1 MTSTLRRGEAQ
12 TLIPADAL
20 LDALHESVYGTVTI
34 DCPSGN
40 HSHEVDING
49 TVDLDW
55 LHETIYQLI
64 EEANSG
70 N

>member
-1 MTSTLRRGEAQ
+1 MTPTLRRGEDQ

-20 LDALHESVYGTVTI
+20 LDALHVASPGRTTI
-34 DCPSGN
+34 DCPSCDRA
-40 HSHEVDING
+40 HEVDIAG